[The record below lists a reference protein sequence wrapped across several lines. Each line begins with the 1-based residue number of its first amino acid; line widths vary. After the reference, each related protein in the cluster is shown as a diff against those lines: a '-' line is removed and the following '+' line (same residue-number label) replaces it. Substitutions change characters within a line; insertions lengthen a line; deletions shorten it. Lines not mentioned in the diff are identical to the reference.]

1 MADRD
6 EFSARQAEYDAGVNR
21 PSIASRPR
29 TLAVSIDPPE
39 LAATLLGPNGAVLA
53 GPAHASLPDAQP
65 HDVLRSLWQLVESL
79 GEFDRISVGFAGAVH
94 AGVTSGSNG
103 WDQFALEAALAA
115 ERLRP
120 ARAISTAEL
129 AITVEGV
136 GVELALTIGE
146 RFTSALY
153 VHGIALPSFELG
165 RHRFRKKL
173 SYADYIAGD
182 TFTQLGRKKWNKR
195 VHRVI
200 EEVLAVWNPRR
211 LYLGG
216 RDARLIYG
224 ELPEHV
230 VIVTATALAGALE
243 LWR

>member
-1 MADRD
+1 MTML
-6 EFSARQAEYDAGVNR
+6 R

-39 LAATLLGPNGAVLA
+39 LAATLLGPDGAVVA
-53 GPAHASLPDAQP
+53 GPARAAVADEP
-65 HDVLRSLWQLVESL
+65 HDVLRSLWALVESL
-79 GEFDRISVGFAGAVH
+79 GEFDRISAGYAGAVRD
-94 AGVTSGSNG
+94 GVTSGTNG
-103 WDQFALEAALAA
+103 WNDFALEAALAA
-115 ERLRP
+115 ESLRP

-129 AITVEGV
+129 AVTVEGI

-153 VHGIALPSFELG
+153 VHGIALPNFELG

-173 SYADYIAGD
+173 SYAEYVAGD
-182 TFTQLGRKKWNKR
+182 AFTQLGRKKWNKR

-230 VIVTATALAGALE
+230 VVVTASPLAGALE

>member
-6 EFSARQAEYDAGVNR
+6 EFRAGLAEYDAIVDR

-53 GPAHASLPDAQP
+53 GPAHAAVGTEP
-65 HDVLRSLWQLVESL
+65 HEVLRSLWQLVESL
-79 GEFDRISVGFAGAVH
+79 GEFDRISVGYAGAVLD
-94 AGVTSGSNG
+94 GVTRGDG
-103 WDQFALEAALAA
+103 AWDQFALEAALTA
-115 ERLRP
+115 ESLRP

-153 VHGIALPSFELG
+153 VHGIALPGFELG

-173 SYADYIAGD
+173 SYADYVAG
-182 TFTQLGRKKWNKR
+182 TAFTELGRKKWNKR

-200 EEVLAVWNPRR
+200 EATLATFNPRR

-230 VIVTATALAGALE
+230 VIVTASPLAGALE

>member
-1 MADRD
+1 MD
-6 EFSARQAEYDAGVNR
+6 R

-53 GPAHASLPDAQP
+53 GPAHASVGDEP
-65 HDVLRSLWQLVESL
+65 HEVLRSLWQLVESL
-79 GEFDRISVGFAGAVH
+79 GEFDRISAGYAGAVH
-94 AGVTSGSNG
+94 DGVTSGANG
-103 WDQFALEAALAA
+103 WEQFGLEAALAA
-115 ERLRP
+115 ESLRP

-136 GVELALTIGE
+136 GVELALTLGE

-165 RHRFRKKL
+165 RHRFRKQL
-173 SYADYIAGD
+173 SYADYVTGD
-182 TFTQLGRKKWNKR
+182 AFARLGRKKWNKR

-200 EEVLAVWNPRR
+200 AEVLAVWNPRR

-224 ELPEHV
+224 ELPDHV
-230 VIVTATALAGALE
+230 VIVTASPLAGALE